1 MVEASTE
8 RGGAGAFPYRL
19 HDGDA
24 PVEAQWYFRTA
35 SRLPVAVHRWRFP
48 PGASEGDHVH
58 RPGGTGELDELYL
71 LVSGRATMTVG
82 GDRVE
87 LGPGDAVLAPAGV
100 EHGVRNDGPRPA
112 EFVVVFGRP
121 GEPVDWSAYGTGR
134 AAERA
139 ARTQDP

>member
-1 MVEASTE
+1 MNDGPLE
-8 RGGAGAFPYRL
+8 RADDGAFPYLL
-19 HDGDA
+19 HGGDA
-24 PVEAQWYFRTA
+24 PVQAQWYFRTT

-58 RPGGTGELDELYL
+58 GPGGPGALDELYL

-82 GDRVE
+82 GERVV
-87 LGPGDAVLAPAGV
+87 LAPGDAVLAPAGV
-100 EHGVRNDGPRPA
+100 EHGVSNHGSESA
-112 EFVVVFGRP
+112 EFVVVFGHP

-139 ARTQDP
+139 TTRE